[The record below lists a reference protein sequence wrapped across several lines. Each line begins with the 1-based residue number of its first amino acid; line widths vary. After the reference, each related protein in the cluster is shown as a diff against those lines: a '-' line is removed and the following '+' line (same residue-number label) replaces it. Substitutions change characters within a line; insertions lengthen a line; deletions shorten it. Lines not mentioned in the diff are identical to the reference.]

1 MSGKMSDWYI
11 PPDWAFH
18 FGLLAFI
25 PAIAILAGALL
36 PVLNRLK
43 TADVFD
49 LYWSGLG
56 LGVSGIILLFFA
68 RLPLYHQHR
77 FWTFGPSTSTNFH
90 RKLYWLAYAAIIA
103 ALLLLG
109 IVWLRVK

>member
-1 MSGKMSDWYI
+1 
-11 PPDWAFH
+11 
-18 FGLLAFI
+18 LAFI

-56 LGVSGIILLFFA
+56 LGVSGIILLFSRDYRFITSIVFGLLVQARQPISTANFTGWLTQRLLPPFCCLELSGFA
-68 RLPLYHQHR
+68 
-77 FWTFGPSTSTNFH
+77 
-90 RKLYWLAYAAIIA
+90 
-103 ALLLLG
+103 
-109 IVWLRVK
+109 